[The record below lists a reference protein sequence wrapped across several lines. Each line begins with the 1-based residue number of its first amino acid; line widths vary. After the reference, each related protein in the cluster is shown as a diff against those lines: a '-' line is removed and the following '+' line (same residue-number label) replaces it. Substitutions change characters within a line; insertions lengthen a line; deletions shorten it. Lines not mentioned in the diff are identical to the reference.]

1 MYITLRFFSMSLK
14 LTKILRNISKGIL
27 LLTGLG
33 LLGYVGYLTY
43 LSVSYRPYKV
53 RVTNLTDTSFTV
65 SWVTDSPM
73 KGVVYFK
80 DSDSFLPGPLSFFGS
95 KVAVDDR
102 DFAKA
107 QSKCVEDF
115 NRDVAK
121 DVGDDFVVSG
131 DNFDCE
137 DIKVEKFGKYYT
149 HHVTLKNLES
159 EKEYYF
165 RVGDGYFSWRG
176 DTVQSRTF
184 YTLDEVKEPIPIFG
198 KIVDEGGVVTED
210 SLVYVQFVNGRE
222 SKKSTIYSSVTN
234 DQGGWYVDGS
244 YTRTDAG
251 EIVNIES
258 GQDFFEAYGQYQ
270 NYDLTEKSEWV
281 FGYFQGAY
289 PDIVVKNVKSSQSP
303 FLMQL
308 FAQTVPAC
316 ADCPSWMTQTKVDQ
330 YKKSDGSYDYAS
342 MALDVGYGNAA
353 KLVAST
359 KNGSFSA
366 SDLPTIGL
374 NINVG
379 NLNAISGGGPGGGGA
394 MTQDEFEKKRA
405 SGDEVVLKRDSG
417 VWSAPTAASSI
428 TVNNN
433 FTLPVTVDGS
443 GQYKLGNA
451 DTFNLVGQDNMKNYY
466 IQEQLKKA
474 YDSCADKNNCAI
486 SVEAIEVDLTPKVF
500 LSTFSEQIKNCTGD
514 CQLGPKVD
522 AMKSVIS
529 GLVADLDKQIK
540 EIESVEM
547 SQTDYI
553 LGGLPEKNSLY
564 YEALINTIPNWVVL
578 ANPDGTFIG
587 SGETPIEMTLTQNS
601 DGTFSMIPK
610 GTIMLSGVEPVKV
623 TEEQLVDMVGALVDK
638 YNCTDAC
645 ADLLTTQ
652 ISGFEKVRT
661 QEEILYEL
669 ETKREELND
678 VLSNVQSLLLEIKGR
693 QLITD
698 LLGVVKS
705 AYAEEVKTNELFFL
719 PEYGTFTLE
728 YGPFEYEKKVTN
740 GQTIYIFYFEL
751 NGKKGIQLPKGEP
764 KAGVLY
770 DLLLESVPSQITY
783 EQTASAKE
791 VSLKKGINII
801 SFDWLPAFSYEDI
814 YTAKDFAKKVGGST
828 IEFIAYFEGGRWSK
842 GISCDKENT
851 CFGDDFALTPGRG
864 YLVRS
869 SENKEV
875 MLPGFKITS
884 EVPINFSAG
893 WNLVGIHGYSKAF
906 TARTLIESVNN
917 VEGLTADN
925 VSWWPTSKGRY
936 EGLQVND
943 GQEYGLDFP
952 ISPLN
957 GYFIRINDF
966 KPEAEECKS
975 IIWQEGGDLNGKCG
989 NNKTILN

>member
-27 LLTGLG
+27 FLTGLG

-137 DIKVEKFGKYYT
+137 DIKVEKYGKYYT

-251 EIVNIES
+251 KIVNIES

-289 PDIVVKNVKSSQSP
+289 PDIVVKNVKSSSKGHLLFQS
-303 FLMQL
+303 
-308 FAQTVPAC
+308 FAEGPANC
-316 ADCPSWMTQTKVDQ
+316 PSCPSWMTADQ
-330 YKKSDGSYDYAS
+330 VTAIQNGTMSKESIATG
-342 MALDVGYGNAA
+342 VGYGNAA
-353 KLVAST
+353 KAIAAA
-359 KNGSFSA
+359 NGGNFSA
-366 SDLPTIGL
+366 DDLPKIGL
-374 NINVG
+374 NINAG

-394 MTQDEFEKKRA
+394 MTQDEFEKKRENKENIVINR
-405 SGDEVVLKRDSG
+405 STGT
-417 VWSAPTAASSI
+417 WSAPTSASSV
-428 TVNNN
+428 TVDKSLS
-433 FTLPVTVDGS
+433 LPVTFSNGEY
-443 GQYKLGNA
+443 QLGGA
-451 DTFNLVGQDNMKNYY
+451 DTLNLVGNDSAKNQY
-466 IQEQLKKA
+466 IQEKLKEA
-474 YDSCADKNNCAI
+474 YDSCQNKNSCVI
-486 SVEAIEVDLTPKVF
+486 SVEAIEVDLTPEVF
-500 LSTFSEQIKNCTGD
+500 LNTFSQQIKDCTGD
-514 CQLGPKVD
+514 CQLGPKVET
-522 AMKSVIS
+522 MKAIVT
-529 GLVADLDKQIK
+529 GLVSDLDKQITEVK
-540 EIESVEM
+540 AVEM
-547 SQTDYI
+547 TQADYI
-553 LGGLPEKNSLY
+553 IEGLPEKNALY
-564 YEALINTIPNWVVL
+564 YESLINTIPKWVVL
-578 ANPDGTFIG
+578 ANPGGTFIG

-610 GTIMLSGVEPVKV
+610 GTPMLPGVEPLKL
-623 TEEQLVDMVGALVDK
+623 TEEQVADLVGGLVDK

-906 TARTLIESVNN
+906 TAKTLIESVNN